1 MGGYTYLERKDSDH
15 REENDVNC
23 VVAEQYRVF
32 QKCVRPTWHEQR
44 FVTQNCD
51 VRVQNIK

>member
-44 FVTQNCD
+44 FVT
-51 VRVQNIK
+51 